1 MLKSP
6 LGLNVG
12 HAKRVQ
18 SPRRDIDMPTS
29 QKPGTSKAKESTDV
43 SALAALH
50 ARQAQHAGA
59 SGTSG
64 PSVRGDGKPHAST
77 KAKHNVSDKDH
88 ERPASP
94 SKVTKKAHSGPSTG
108 KLPARKGGMFASTP
122 MVASTAKRVEADEGD
137 GGESDTAAR
146 HPAPTTKGARQPVGT
161 GTFSESNRR
170 DLPRAAKKDT
180 AYDLSESS
188 ESVASDTK
196 ARSVRASKTATAR
209 GQRGSTAKPASR
221 GRARQPVEPP
231 KRRRDVAR
239 RQDPQ
244 STQSRSRRDSLKTR
258 MKVESNSNA
267 VELRESSV
275 PPPRKAQAVQGNQS
289 TAEVGAI
296 GAPRAANGQGET
308 IDDFE
313 ESVVRY
319 DPDGDDPDGGEI
331 MAVSKPDQH
340 SARNALDQGRSI
352 EKETAPT
359 NARRDRNREAATA
372 APAAREQSSPKA
384 LPARKRQPSAALD
397 DDIDFGPA
405 PKRRMPN
412 TPRVLGSSPP
422 AATAAVEVTD
432 KALSNKPS
440 FVAFTKDGPLN
451 QGTVSAKKS
460 APGSARTNRSSLP
473 PPPPQFGPNGLDSA
487 AGLTEKMDRRSSRA
501 AANVEPR
508 RRSRTVTQANVA
520 DSVIDA
526 LKGFTKKVSI
536 AVTHPPLKL
545 NSTAVAVPQ
554 NEHQPGAFVQPEA
567 DDTGF
572 MNIDDF
578 DTPFAFMDEKAAF
591 KRAGPGRL
599 AERTRSQIAMPP
611 PPAPK
616 PWQITMPGRA
626 PDTSLKGAAEVQ
638 TGFKDD
644 SIEAKEGAKR
654 PREEE
659 TKHQPVSKRPRGST
673 ARLAEAAESSKGT
686 ATANTGY
693 HEQPKP
699 VSSQRM
705 QSQIPERATRNAQ
718 ELNRPVSHG
727 SQKVDILGSP
737 IPQGMT
743 VGAKETVLGK
753 YSQQSDLS
761 SDNVV
766 GDDVVAVKDA
776 TRARRKSTVPSQELP
791 PPSRQPEPMSSNRKR
806 KPSGPE
812 EQSQGIMK
820 IGTTDTHPQVIQ
832 DPARE
837 PSPDPF
843 TSSDSSR
850 THPRE
855 GSTSSILLDNLRG
868 QSQGETIVAV
878 LRQPA
883 KPQVGRKAV
892 KPDRKMPVRE
902 QVEREVL
909 SGYRQPSMQE
919 DPDKTLVDDELEYQS
934 RKRKRAPSLST
945 VSTDSDRSAGAPR
958 TTYDDL
964 GEWRNALQLH
974 QANFFDKL
982 VIVSHRVVR
991 DLVEKETAVR
1001 DVVDDYGRQGL
1012 ALVEQMELD
1021 HAKEYQRFAEN
1032 LQLRKK
1038 QLRQEYIECS
1048 EKLKELVAAV
1058 EAARQDRKKAWAN
1071 PEDVVERLQ
1080 ALLAA
1085 I

>member
-137 GGESDTAAR
+137 SGESDAAAR
-146 HPAPTTKGARQPVGT
+146 HPAPTIEGARQPFGT
-161 GTFSESNRR
+161 GTPREANRR
-170 DLPRAAKKDT
+170 ELPRAAKKDT
-180 AYDLSESS
+180 AYDLSESP

-196 ARSVRASKTATAR
+196 ARSVRASRAAPER
-209 GQRGSTAKPASR
+209 GKRGTKAKPASR
-221 GRARQPVEPP
+221 GRARQSVEPP
-231 KRRRDVAR
+231 RRGRGVAR
-239 RQDPQ
+239 RQNSQ
-244 STQSRSRRDSLKTR
+244 STRSRSRRHSLKTR
-258 MKVESNSNA
+258 MMAESNSNA
-267 VELRESSV
+267 VEFRESSM
-275 PPPRKAQAVQGNQS
+275 PPPRKAQAVEGIQP
-289 TAEVGAI
+289 TAEVGTI
-296 GAPRAANGQGET
+296 GAPRAANGRGET

-313 ESVVRY
+313 ESVVQY
-319 DPDGDDPDGGEI
+319 DRDGDDPDGGEV
-331 MAVSKPDQH
+331 MAMSKPHQH
-340 SARNALDQGRSI
+340 SARNALDQGPRI
-352 EKETAPT
+352 EKETALT

-397 DDIDFGPA
+397 DDIDLGPA

-422 AATAAVEVTD
+422 AATAAVEVMD

-473 PPPPQFGPNGLDSA
+473 PPPPQFRPKDLDSA
-487 AGLTEKMDRRSSRA
+487 ARLTEKMDPRSSRA

-554 NEHQPGAFVQPEA
+554 NEHQAGAFVQPEA

-626 PDTSLKGAAEVQ
+626 PNTSLTGAAEVQ
-638 TGFKDD
+638 TGFRDD
-644 SIEAKEGAKR
+644 SNEAKEGAKR
-654 PREEE
+654 PREKE
-659 TKHQPVSKRPRGST
+659 TKDQPVSERPRGS
-673 ARLAEAAESSKGT
+673 AAPSAEAAESSKGPAPADT
-686 ATANTGY
+686 EY

-718 ELNRPVSHG
+718 KLHRPVSHG

-766 GDDVVAVKDA
+766 GDDVVAVEDA
-776 TRARRKSTVPSQELP
+776 SRARRKATVPAQELP
-791 PPSRQPEPMSSNRKR
+791 PPSCQPELMSSNKKR

-812 EQSQGIMK
+812 QESQGIMK
-820 IGTTDTHPQVIQ
+820 IGTTDTHPPVIQ

-837 PSPDPF
+837 PIPDPF
-843 TSSDSSR
+843 PSSGSSR

-855 GSTSSILLDNLRG
+855 GSTSSILLDNLRR

-892 KPDRKMPVRE
+892 KPDREKPVRD

-919 DPDKTLVDDELEYQS
+919 DPDKTLVDDELEYQP

-945 VSTDSDRSAGAPR
+945 VSTDSDRSARAPR
-958 TTYDDL
+958 ATHDDL
-964 GEWRNALQLH
+964 GEWRNALQPH
-974 QANFFDKL
+974 QANLFDEL

-991 DLVEKETAVR
+991 YLVDKETAAR
-1001 DVVDDYGRQGL
+1001 DVEEDYGHRGL

-1021 HAKEYQRFAEN
+1021 QAREYQRFAQN
-1032 LQLRKK
+1032 LPLRRK
-1038 QLRQEYIECS
+1038 QRRQEYIDYS
-1048 EKLKELVAAV
+1048 DKLERLTAAI
-1058 EAARQDRKKAWAN
+1058 EAEWQERKKALTN
-1071 PEDVVERLQ
+1071 REDYVERLQ